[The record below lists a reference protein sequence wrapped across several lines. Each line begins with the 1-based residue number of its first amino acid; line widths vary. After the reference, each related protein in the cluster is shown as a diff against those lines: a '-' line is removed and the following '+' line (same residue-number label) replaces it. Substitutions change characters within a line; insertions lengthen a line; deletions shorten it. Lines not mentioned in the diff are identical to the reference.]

1 MPSCECSSTAS
12 IRGPF
17 DFDEEGAQLT
27 SGGKKHREPMD
38 PLEYW
43 TLVGCIVV
51 LVLLGGMF
59 AGLTIGLMSID
70 ETNLSI
76 LKRSGSPTE
85 RMYAER
91 IEPIRKDAHLLLVTL
106 LLANTVVN
114 ETLPVLFDAVNFEG
128 YRAVLCSTLLDY
140 ILGHKDGMI
149 YRKAQLKELIAMH
162 DEGNQGPLTNEEVT
176 ILRAVLET
184 REKTVG
190 AIMTKLDD
198 VLMLPLDAKLDRA
211 TISMLLEAGHSRVP
225 VFNEIREN
233 VIGVV
238 LVKQLVL
245 LDPDDATPLS
255 ELKIGR
261 LPKIRVDT
269 PLFEILHVFETG
281 KSHMAIVVE
290 EIPIEETLVESAI
303 TQSPLWVATGPDS
316 TLRRFRPIGVVTLE
330 DVIEEMIGQE
340 IVDETDV
347 YVDVGAKVKVARAFH
362 EFERRLVT
370 MANGNGAST
379 GAAPATL
386 FADPQPLPPPLPSD
400 SQGLTPK
407 ALGPSSILFA
417 RQPLRQASLP
427 VALPNRSPSL
437 VRSQTLMNAAEND
450 GGTESSPLLAASPS
464 SHALSTPHLTPA
476 LQDYGSTASAS
487 ASAAASSTAPRA
499 RSSRLKASL
508 LPAAQLA
515 EEASRPVRLLPVPS
529 PLSSSSSVAVLLSP
543 VGLGI
548 GPHQRTQPQQPD
560 RTGRAASVRVHH
572 PHVLEDLPEQPP
584 DDLRL
589 GEAALPSGPDD
600 NNAPA
605 R

>member
-1 MPSCECSSTAS
+1 
-12 IRGPF
+12 
-17 DFDEEGAQLT
+17 
-27 SGGKKHREPMD
+27 
-38 PLEYW
+38 
-43 TLVGCIVV
+43 
-51 LVLLGGMF
+51 
-59 AGLTIGLMSID
+59 

-128 YRAVLCSTLLDY
+128 YRAVLCSTVLVLIFGEIIPQAVCARYGLQIGAILAWPVRILIALEYVIAYPIAKLLDY

-162 DEGNQGPLTNEEVT
+162 DEGNHGPLTNEEVT

-190 AIMTKLDD
+190 AIMTNYSKL
-198 VLMLPLDAKLDRA
+198 A
-211 TISMLLEAGHSRVP
+211 TPEFLSHD
-225 VFNEIREN
+225 IREN
-233 VIGVV
+233 IIGVV

-303 TQSPLWVATGPDS
+303 TQSPLWVAAGPDS

-347 YVDVGAKVKVARAFH
+347 YVDVGAKIKVAHAFH

-370 MANGNGAST
+370 MTNSNGVST
-379 GAAPATL
+379 DAAPATL

-437 VRSQTLMNAAEND
+437 VRSQTLINAAEND
-450 GGTESSPLLAASPS
+450 GGAESSPLLAASPA
-464 SHALSTPHLTPA
+464 SHAPSTPHITPA

-487 ASAAASSTAPRA
+487 ASTAASAAASATS
-499 RSSRLKASL
+499 RSRSGRLKASL
-508 LPAAQLA
+508 LPAVQLV
-515 EEASRPVRLLPVPS
+515 EEASLPVRLLPVPS

-560 RTGRAASVRVHH
+560 RTGRAASVRVHY

-589 GEAALPSGPDD
+589 GEAALSPGPDD
-600 NNAPA
+600 NN
-605 R
+605 